1 MLPID
6 QHRGASRARRRTMVA
21 LLLLVPVCLVGVAGA
36 SQGPRVEPVDD
47 GVFLFR
53 SGAERSLFM
62 VTQAG
67 VIVTDPLNAAAAVQY
82 RAAIA
87 SVTDQ
92 PVKYVVYSHY
102 HWNRVAGGRIF
113 ADEGARVIAQQR
125 CADRFNANPNPEVVL
140 PDITFA
146 DAYSVDLGGKSLR
159 LHYFGPAHGDCLTVF
174 EVQPAGLLQI
184 VDMVNPPRASFPDNP
199 LVSYIKPH
207 NLRQFFAAVNQ
218 LVDQQGIER
227 IVASRVRM
235 VSRVDGALEPSPVTG
250 PVSIIEN
257 QARFWEAIRAA
268 VEKAEEEGSV
278 GNDSMVPVSA
288 VDLDV
293 FREFD
298 GYDEAALPI
307 IMRRFVGFY
316 DMGR

>member
-1 MLPID
+1 MPGVD
-6 QHRGASRARRRTMVA
+6 QHRATRSTRGRTLA
-21 LLLLVPVCLVGVAGA
+21 GLLSLLQLCLAPVYAAPETSVERVDEGVY
-36 SQGPRVEPVDD
+36 
-47 GVFLFR
+47 LFQ

-62 VTQAG
+62 VTDAG
-67 VIVTDPLNAAAAVQY
+67 VIVTDPLNAAAATHY
-82 RAAIA
+82 RAAIR
-87 SVTDQ
+87 SITNQ

-113 ADEGARVIAQQR
+113 ADEGALFVAQER
-125 CADRFNANPNPEVVL
+125 CAERFKVNPNPAVVM

-146 DAYSVDLGGKSLR
+146 EHHSIELGDQTLH

-174 EVQPAGLLQI
+174 EIDPAGLVQI
-184 VDMVNPPRASFPDNP
+184 VDMVNPPGASFPENP

-207 NLRQFFAAVNQ
+207 NLRQFFAALNQ
-218 LVDQQGIER
+218 LVDRQGIER
-227 IVASRVRM
+227 IVASRVRT
-235 VSRVDGALEPSPVTG
+235 VTGSDGVVRPSPPTG
-250 PVSIIEN
+250 PVSIIQD
-257 QARFWEAIRAA
+257 QARFWDAIRAA

-288 VDLDV
+288 VDLEV
-293 FREFD
+293 FRAFD
-298 GYDEAALPI
+298 GYDAAALPI

>member
-1 MLPID
+1 M
-6 QHRGASRARRRTMVA
+6 
-21 LLLLVPVCLVGVAGA
+21 
-36 SQGPRVEPVDD
+36 
-47 GVFLFR
+47 
-53 SGAERSLFM
+53 
-62 VTQAG
+62 
-67 VIVTDPLNAAAAVQY
+67 
-82 RAAIA
+82 
-87 SVTDQ
+87 
-92 PVKYVVYSHY
+92 
-102 HWNRVAGGRIF
+102 
-113 ADEGARVIAQQR
+113 
-125 CADRFNANPNPEVVL
+125 
-140 PDITFA
+140 
-146 DAYSVDLGGKSLR
+146 
-159 LHYFGPAHGDCLTVF
+159 
-174 EVQPAGLLQI
+174 QPAGLLQI

-218 LVDQQGIER
+218 LVGQRGIER

-235 VSRVDGALEPSPVTG
+235 VSGVDGALEPSPATG
-250 PVSIIEN
+250 PVSIIED

-278 GNDSMVPVSA
+278 GNDSMVPVTA

-298 GYDEAALPI
+298 DYDEGALPI